1 MSHSPTSDAP
11 LALVTG
17 ASDGIGEALA
27 KLLAREGYR
36 VILTARR
43 GEELRRVAD
52 EIAKAGGPAA
62 LVFEQ
67 DLAKSEAALELICAL
82 EREGLEPGLVVNNA
96 GFGLMGK
103 AGELDLAGQQEMM
116 QVNVNALTELSL
128 HYARIMGERQAGGIM
143 NISSVAGTLPGPN
156 MAIYYATKAYILSFT
171 EALAFEMKP
180 KGVTVT
186 AVLPGVTKTG
196 FHARAGMEDSHLMK
210 TSKPMSAEAVARI
223 AYDGFKKGRRV
234 VVTGFFNKFAVLCT
248 RFVPKAIL
256 LPVTAKL
263 HT

>member
-1 MSHSPTSDAP
+1 MPTPSAVDAP

-17 ASDGIGEALA
+17 ASSGIGEALA
-27 KLLAREGYR
+27 RLLASEGYR
-36 VILTARR
+36 VVLTARR
-43 GEELRRVAD
+43 GAELNRVAG
-52 EIAKAGGPAA
+52 EIARANGPPTF
-62 LVFEQ
+62 VFEQ
-67 DLAKSEAALELICAL
+67 DLGQAGGAAALVGAL
-82 EREGLEPGLVVNNA
+82 EDAGLQPDLVVNNA
-96 GFGLMGK
+96 GFGLMGE
-103 AGELDLAGQQEMM
+103 APDLDFAEQGEMM
-116 QVNVNALTELSL
+116 QLNVTALTELSL
-128 HYARIMGERQAGGIM
+128 HYARVMGSRNAGGIM

-196 FHARAGMEDSHLMK
+196 FHTRAGMEDSHLMK
-210 TSKPMSAEAVARI
+210 TSKPMTAEAVARI
-223 AYDGFKKGRRV
+223 AYDGFKRGRRV

-248 RFVPKAIL
+248 RFVPKSIL